1 MDDLEK
7 ELLNYNDMGTSIEKI
22 KNREIEN
29 KELSRDLN
37 TYTNKSQK
45 CNVSNKKFNINNFVQ
60 ELENNLDN
68 FDNTEEST
76 EEDISPIASN
86 QYFNKVREEMT
97 EKLINFEDEKDN
109 SNNFDKKLKDSKK
122 LKELKELKELTELK
136 ESKEKYQNFNNKLCN
151 FLINI
156 KEPMIIILLFIL
168 LNNRD
173 LIILIYRL
181 PFIKNIESQYP
192 SLIIRGIILASI
204 IYYLRKL

>member
-7 ELLNYNDMGTSIEKI
+7 ELLNYNDMGTSIKKI

-37 TYTNKSQK
+37 TCNIKSQK

-68 FDNTEEST
+68 FDNIEEST

-109 SNNFDKKLKDSKK
+109 SNNFDKKIKDFKK
-122 LKELKELKELTELK
+122 LKELKELIELK
-136 ESKEKYQNFNNKLCN
+136 ESKEKYQNFNNKICN

-156 KEPMIIILLFIL
+156 KEPIIIILLFIL

-192 SLIIRGIILASI
+192 SLIIRGIILALI